1 MEKGEKVEKVEDK
14 FRQVEK
20 EEEGKKE
27 KRRRSS
33 EKGCCLVLHGQHR
46 A

>member
-1 MEKGEKVEKVEDK
+1 MEKLEDK

-27 KRRRSS
+27 ERRRSS
-33 EKGCCLVLHGQHR
+33 EKGCCLVLHGQHG

>member
-1 MEKGEKVEKVEDK
+1 MEKVEDK
-14 FRQVEK
+14 FREVEK

-27 KRRRSS
+27 ERGRSS

>member
-1 MEKGEKVEKVEDK
+1 MEKAEKVGDM

-27 KRRRSS
+27 ERGRSS

>member
-1 MEKGEKVEKVEDK
+1 MKKVEDK

-27 KRRRSS
+27 ERRRSS
-33 EKGCCLVLHGQHR
+33 EKGCCLVLHGQHC

>member
-1 MEKGEKVEKVEDK
+1 MEKVEDK

-27 KRRRSS
+27 ERRRSS

>member
-1 MEKGEKVEKVEDK
+1 MEKVEDK

>member
-1 MEKGEKVEKVEDK
+1 MEKVEDK
-14 FRQVEK
+14 FREVEK

-27 KRRRSS
+27 ERRRSS
-33 EKGCCLVLHGQHR
+33 EKGCCLVLHGQHC

>member
-1 MEKGEKVEKVEDK
+1 MEKVEEVGDK

-27 KRRRSS
+27 ERRRSS

>member
-1 MEKGEKVEKVEDK
+1 MEDK
-14 FRQVEK
+14 FREVEK
-20 EEEGKKE
+20 EEKGKKE
-27 KRRRSS
+27 ERRRSG

>member
-1 MEKGEKVEKVEDK
+1 MEKVEDK
-14 FRQVEK
+14 FREVEK
-20 EEEGKKE
+20 EEKGKKE
-27 KRRRSS
+27 ERRRSS

>member
-1 MEKGEKVEKVEDK
+1 MEKVKDK
-14 FRQVEK
+14 FREVEK

-27 KRRRSS
+27 ERRRSS

>member
-1 MEKGEKVEKVEDK
+1 MEKLEKKEDK

-27 KRRRSS
+27 ERGRSS

>member
-1 MEKGEKVEKVEDK
+1 MEDK

-27 KRRRSS
+27 ERGRSS

>member
-1 MEKGEKVEKVEDK
+1 MEKVEDK

-20 EEEGKKE
+20 EEEGKKGE
-27 KRRRSS
+27 RRRSS
-33 EKGCCLVLHGQHR
+33 EKGCCLVLHGQHG

>member
-1 MEKGEKVEKVEDK
+1 MEKVEKVEDK

-27 KRRRSS
+27 ERRRSS